1 MESRRGG
8 INLLRSSWNPPVPLG
23 LPHRLMEDDF
33 YGGYFIPKGS
43 NVLANIQYV
52 RSKDG

>member
-1 MESRRGG
+1 
-8 INLLRSSWNPPVPLG
+8 
-23 LPHRLMEDDF
+23 MEDDF

-52 RSKDG
+52 QSKGG